1 MSPHR
6 TTRASSRSP
15 RTPGS
20 KAILTPTSE
29 SPKSTKCELNG
40 HISTHLRPRQASNSP
55 NKLSPH
61 DVNSLK
67 DTSNSYRRS
76 SRVNRGLD
84 YHKSESEDND
94 NEGHNSEHE
103 TRTRSLR
110 KDRSK
115 RENIESR
122 TSSCKRARR
131 EERSTHDHSFVT
143 SDDVSIK
150 ISPLLLIKFG
160 QVKVYTNVIT
170 FNVFHNS
177 RTMRQV
183 GENRH
188 F

>member
-1 MSPHR
+1 MRRKRSQSPLTPGGAMSPHR

-40 HISTHLRPRQASNSP
+40 HISTHLRPRQTSNSP

-115 RENIESR
+115 RENLESR

-143 SDDVSIK
+143 SDEVSIE
-150 ISPLLLIKFG
+150 INTSLLL
-160 QVKVYTNVIT
+160 
-170 FNVFHNS
+170 S
-177 RTMRQV
+177 
-183 GENRH
+183 GEN
-188 F
+188 FSAKLLY